1 MQDNT
6 SARPCTNGAQTSPAP
21 KRYWQRSRF
30 IMRAPRLTS
39 NERLVLL
46 AISDHLGDK
55 RSAWPS
61 TETLQ
66 RLTSLGRSTV
76 LRTLKALEQSGRL
89 SVTRSTGR
97 ANRYRLVWE
106 KLNPFVDLREC
117 QSDTRPALTP
127 VPERH
132 QYHSDT
138 PPVPERHPTRP
149 ALTPEADQRSGSEK
163 RITIPPKPPQGGRAS
178 DEATSNPQAT
188 LDGSPVDNS
197 VEAVD
202 KSTETTTTPQK
213 PSKAPKKR
221 TRKPDCLSVAEVIA
235 VEIPAELASVEGYAE
250 GFRQWCEVRPGK
262 GWRQKPIQV
271 ERFHT
276 KMLKAHRAGLDVI
289 RGLSD
294 AFDNAWKGISP
305 SYLKPL
311 EARPSGE
318 QSRTD
323 EAAPETQAWG
333 RVLKA
338 LRIYGAK
345 PPGLGADP
353 WVFSNDTATADHYN
367 RAILAAAE
375 DAETVPQAWR
385 TLYQQGSKEAR
396 LWQWR
401 RFRSAYRRALASDD
415 ARALRGVA

>member
-318 QSRTD
+318 QSRTA
-323 EAAPETQAWG
+323 EAAPAEGWARVEAALKRFRG
-333 RVLKA
+333 R
-338 LRIYGAK
+338 
-345 PPGLGADP
+345 PPNTGKSP
-353 WVFSNDTATADHYN
+353 WRFSDDTDTD
-367 RAILAAAE
+367 RAYMAGILAAAE
-375 DAETVPQAWR
+375 RPDVVSAWDVLWNSSAAYDDR
-385 TLYQQGSKEAR
+385 TREAR
-396 LWQWR
+396 KWQRIRFTKTYKAR
-401 RFRSAYRRALASDD
+401 R
-415 ARALRGVA
+415 LRGAA